1 LPPVASYGQNV
12 LSSCK
17 GGNLVTVRG
26 EAAVSR
32 EILHQEGFY
41 PEGSSGIFVGIST
54 FDDER
59 FSPVPFAVDDAV
71 DLAWIFSLELGL
83 VDAGRCVL
91 ALAGEPQKEISRARL
106 ASLLEAGAQRER
118 PGLTKVYHLATDLS
132 RSASPQGMFLLAGAT
147 HGLSEQGD
155 DFLVAVDTQR
165 NRLLRTAIAIPELFD
180 TASTSTALRRL
191 VLLDACRERLTPK
204 RSLADPAMSQSFA
217 AAIAKATGT
226 TVLSGSTAGGYSYD
240 DAKQKNGV
248 FSGALVEG
256 LLGAASADS
265 RGFITV
271 STLADFAQQRVQA
284 WVQRNRLKHEGLS
297 RGIQSIFE
305 EAAKHLP
312 LAIDPSHARQTA
324 NYRRQREAALGKLR
338 ENLGFSP
345 DAIIGAKLSAEIARY
360 LQPSEPPPAAE
371 KLMKA
376 LQRLD
381 GDELSQRALRD
392 VWREIR
398 AQPVPRSMKA
408 LPVRRRGVQ
417 ISAASTATASAL
429 RPPEPGELVVD
440 SFGLR
445 FRWIPGGTY
454 TIGSP
459 KSDPERYYG
468 LEQRQVS
475 IAGFWLAEVPMTQE
489 FWKRQGLKNPS
500 CFKKD
505 AKCLVA
511 QVSWFEA
518 VVLANMLSKKAGLQ
532 PCYEVSFSGALGEE
546 SFKCS
551 KAELKPVPYEG
562 YRLPT
567 EAEWDVAARA
577 QAPGASYQAR
587 YRELE
592 AIGWYSGNSGG
603 RTYPVGEMAP
613 NAWGLHYVMENVFEW
628 TGDLY
633 YPKDSF
639 RVIRGGSWLHNAGHV
654 CAPGR
659 SGHMPDFRSDSLG
672 FRFSLGRPHSA
683 KERGAR

>member
-1 LPPVASYGQNV
+1 
-12 LSSCK
+12 
-17 GGNLVTVRG
+17 LVTVRG

-132 RSASPQGMFLLAGAT
+132 RSASPQGMFLLAAAT

-297 RGIQSIFE
+297 RGIQSIFD

-312 LAIDPSHARQTA
+312 LAIDPQHARRTA
-324 NYRRQREAALGKLR
+324 DYRRQRKAALGRLR
-338 ENLGFSP
+338 ENLGISP
-345 DAIIGAKLSAEIARY
+345 DAIIRAKPFAAISGY
-360 LQPSEPPPAAE
+360 LLPREPPSAAE
-371 KLMKA
+371 KLMNA

-381 GDELSQRALRD
+381 GDELSQRA
-392 VWREIR
+392 
-398 AQPVPRSMKA
+398 
-408 LPVRRRGVQ
+408 
-417 ISAASTATASAL
+417 
-429 RPPEPGELVVD
+429 
-440 SFGLR
+440 FGLR
-445 FRWIPGGTY
+445 FRWIPGGTH

-459 KSDPERYYG
+459 KTDRERYQPRYG
-468 LEQRQVS
+468 
-475 IAGFWLAEVPMTQE
+475 
-489 FWKRQGLKNPS
+489 
-500 CFKKD
+500 
-505 AKCLVA
+505 
-511 QVSWFEA
+511 
-518 VVLANMLSKKAGLQ
+518 
-532 PCYEVSFSGALGEE
+532 
-546 SFKCS
+546 
-551 KAELKPVPYEG
+551 
-562 YRLPT
+562 
-567 EAEWDVAARA
+567 
-577 QAPGASYQAR
+577 
-587 YRELE
+587 ELE
-592 AIGWYSGNSGG
+592 AIGWYAGNSGG
-603 RTYPVGEMAP
+603 KTHPVQEKAP
-613 NAWGLHYVMENVFEW
+613 NVWGLHDMLGNVWEW
-628 TGDLY
+628 TGD
-633 YPKDSF
+633 PVGSR
-639 RVIRGGSWLHNAGHV
+639 RVIRGGSW
-654 CAPGR
+654 
-659 SGHMPDFRSDSLG
+659 RSDPRLVRATCRNEPRPGFRRLDLG
-672 FRFSLGRPHSA
+672 FRFSLGRPRS
-683 KERGAR
+683 EEEPGAQ